1 MTAVG
6 INVQL
11 ACTKARGGD
20 SAFLAAS
27 RYLTLQL
34 CDVSKERSVVSIVSI
49 IELPKAAIVWASLR
63 VSQVLLILL

>member
-6 INVQL
+6 INVRL
-11 ACTKARGGD
+11 ACTKAGEGD
-20 SAFLAAS
+20 SAFLAAC

-34 CDVSKERSVVSIVSI
+34 CDVSKERSVVYIGSIV
-49 IELPKAAIVWASLR
+49 ELPKAAIVWASLR